1 MRGEEVYSDISSSTC
16 HSSPLLPSTQ
26 QPSPPQQP
34 PQAPLPWGSPALYSK
49 SHAGTLGG
57 YSKPSGSIGK
67 MNNGGIYNSKST
79 ASYSKSTGG
88 WGPRGTTTTTSSGGR
103 EEVSHYA
110 ATDLIQWRPGGDA
123 GYYV

>member
-26 QPSPPQQP
+26 QQTSP

-49 SHAGTLGG
+49 SQIGTLGG
-57 YSKPSGSIGK
+57 YAKPTGSIGK
-67 MNNGGIYNSKST
+67 MNNAGGIYNGKSTT

-88 WGPRGTTTTTSSGGR
+88 WGGRGTFGANGS
-103 EEVSHYA
+103 
-110 ATDLIQWRPGGDA
+110 L
-123 GYYV
+123 